1 MLAVSNEVKRT
12 KEQLGTIFDN
22 LSSAANNLLLK
33 VALINNHD
41 FSKQL
46 LINLSGSDSSKV
58 IDILHDLSKF
68 ALIEDKGIY
77 KENHLRL

>member
-1 MLAVSNEVKRT
+1 M
-12 KEQLGTIFDN
+12 IFQ
-22 LSSAANNLLLK
+22 
-33 VALINNHD
+33 
-41 FSKQL
+41 KQL

-77 KENHLRL
+77 KENQIFEVHDFIKKTVLEKC